1 MAPSLEDFPTL
12 PLSEVGQIQIILVD
26 PESGRIYRHLKTCLH
41 VQLVFAGGSV
51 VKNPLANAR
60 DVGSIPGSGRS
71 PGEKNGIPLQYSFLG
86 NPMDTVVWRATVHGV
101 TKSRTQ
107 FSDSTTACP
116 TSPFIVAETL
126 DLSFT

>member
-1 MAPSLEDFPTL
+1 MDTDLLKPKLWNPVWKILPTL
-12 PLSEVGQIQIILVD
+12 PSSKVGQIQIILVD
-26 PESGRIYRHLKTCLH
+26 PDSGGIYRHLKTCLR

-86 NPMDTVVWRATVHGV
+86 NPMDTVAWQATVHGGH
-101 TKSRTQ
+101 KE
-107 FSDSTTACP
+107 SDT
-116 TSPFIVAETL
+116 I
-126 DLSFT
+126 